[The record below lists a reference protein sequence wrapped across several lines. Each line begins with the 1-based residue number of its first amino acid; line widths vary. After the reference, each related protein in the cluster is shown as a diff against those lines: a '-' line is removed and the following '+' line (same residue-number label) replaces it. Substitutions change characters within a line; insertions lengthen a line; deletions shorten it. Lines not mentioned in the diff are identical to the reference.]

1 MISPLAQRQI
11 LQTLAVETV
20 RVAMEGSAQVQR
32 EQAQRQSFNAK
43 LSDALMDVVD
53 VAESDPLKLR
63 DHGEAESGGAGEHGT
78 GASADA
84 NEEDNP
90 REPPP
95 AGPAEP
101 HVDLLA

>member
-43 LSDALMDVVD
+43 LADAMMDVVD

-63 DHGEAESGGAGEHGT
+63 EHSDGESGGPGGHGT
-78 GASADA
+78 GASADSG
-84 NEEDNP
+84 EEG
-90 REPPP
+90 EAAEKPP